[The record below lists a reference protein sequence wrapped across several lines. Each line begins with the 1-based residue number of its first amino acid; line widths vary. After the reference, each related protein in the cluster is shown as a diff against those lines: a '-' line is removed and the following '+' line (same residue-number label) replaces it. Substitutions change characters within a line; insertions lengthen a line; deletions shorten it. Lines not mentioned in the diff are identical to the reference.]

1 MIHFIHSVQLRSVL
15 STRIRDSIFNE
26 LKRKVL
32 MGERFVFKHL
42 SIKTNNCDY
51 LCTVWT
57 VHNKTVET
65 KLNDVNHIYK
75 HDAMIKKKFYKILLG
90 FLEQN
95 TV

>member
-1 MIHFIHSVQLRSVL
+1 
-15 STRIRDSIFNE
+15 
-26 LKRKVL
+26 

-75 HDAMIKKKFYKILLG
+75 HDAMIKKNSIKFY
-90 FLEQN
+90 
-95 TV
+95 